1 MNEVFIKRLQTSME
15 QSKINQSE
23 LAELSGIS
31 KQRISGYLKGEYE
44 PKSKPIYA
52 LAKALGVSASWL
64 MGLNEDAM
72 SPSSDLSELYDKY
85 PNIKPIKKV
94 KIPMLGNIACGEPTF
109 ADEEHETYI
118 ETDGNIQAD
127 FCLTCAGDSME
138 PKMQS
143 GDIVFIRKQEAVED
157 GQIAAVLIED
167 EATLKRVYYDRPN
180 NILRLIAENPRYDPL
195 IYSGEQLDHVRILG
209 RAVSLYRKIK

>member
-1 MNEVFIKRLQTSME
+1 MNELFIKRLQASMDKS
-15 QSKINQSE
+15 QINQSE

-31 KQRISGYLKGEYE
+31 KQRISGYIKGEYE